1 MKKDL
6 VYTIAGTIEFADGS
20 KEEFTKD
27 EFYTHIE
34 HIQDAEDYVIKM
46 LYPNV
51 KKIEAYIVSFVVTDL
66 DEFYHYT
73 YGRASK
79 LINDDSIVI
88 NYDDPDLIFT
98 NENERNNNS

>member
-6 VYTIAGTIEFADGS
+6 VYTIAGTIEFTDVS

-27 EFYTHIE
+27 YFYTNIE
-34 HIQDAEDYVIKM
+34 HIQDAEGYIIEM

-51 KKIEAYIVSFVVTDL
+51 KKIEAYIVSFDRNDL

-73 YGRASK
+73 YDRASK

-88 NYDDPDLIFT
+88 NYDDP
-98 NENERNNNS
+98 R